1 MAEGEHGVTEALSG
15 RRDVL
20 LHCSCRRAQCWHDA
34 SASHF
39 TRLAL
44 HCLHPCLLLVWKRR
58 EGMAS
63 DSEELHPSY
72 RERTGASTV

>member
-1 MAEGEHGVTEALSG
+1 MSLT
-15 RRDVL
+15 
-20 LHCSCRRAQCWHDA
+20 
-34 SASHF
+34 F

-63 DSEELHPSY
+63 DREELFSSY
-72 RERTGASTV
+72 REETGVSIIWSIVRACLRVVNGRFAFP